1 MSVRVC
7 SNMCGTFVN
16 VVHLFVIGPI
26 LLLSAYYQW
35 QLPLYILGGGVMFIH
50 GSKLISAQSKTTT
63 AADGGLLGASYSVGG
78 VAGGSL
84 PSTACSS
91 CSG

>member
-1 MSVRVC
+1 
-7 SNMCGTFVN
+7 MCGRFVN

-50 GSKLISAQSKTTT
+50 GSKFIGEQCKTE
-63 AADGGLLGASYSVGG
+63 AAPEGGLLGANYSVGG

-91 CSG
+91 CAQ

>member
-1 MSVRVC
+1 MR
-7 SNMCGTFVN
+7 SNMCGTLVN

-50 GSKLISAQSKTTT
+50 GSKFIGEQCKTATVVE
-63 AADGGLLGASYSVGG
+63 GGLLGASYSVGG

-91 CSG
+91 CAQ